1 MYPDVSYAGGDIDGI
16 MPNDYGL
23 VHTPQIGGKAVVKG
37 KEILIKLGSF
47 VPLYGM
53 LWCAGFYTWI
63 VAAALVIV
71 LKEKKTFEG
80 KLTVYIILQAALVAT
95 LLIAAPVVDFR
106 YEYAVTMLMPL
117 TVAICA
123 MIIKKRI

>member
-1 MYPDVSYAGGDIDGI
+1 
-16 MPNDYGL
+16 
-23 VHTPQIGGKAVVKG
+23 
-37 KEILIKLGSF
+37 

-63 VAAALVIV
+63 VVAALILVI
-71 LKEKKTFEG
+71 KEKKTFEG
-80 KLTVYIILQAALVAT
+80 KLSVYIILQAALVAT

-106 YEYAVTMLMPL
+106 YEYAVIMLMPL